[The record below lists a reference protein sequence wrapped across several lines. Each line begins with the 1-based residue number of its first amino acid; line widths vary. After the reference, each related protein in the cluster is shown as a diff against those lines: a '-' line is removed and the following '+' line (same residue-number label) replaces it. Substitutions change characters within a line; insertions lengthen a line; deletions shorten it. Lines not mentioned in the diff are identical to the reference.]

1 VSIYKSKPSQ
11 VSWQSAKPFSVDLYN
26 NRYPMCGSHMVW
38 AVVGYKWV
46 RIRKA
51 HGQVIPFKVR
61 RTEWDQIAK
70 RAL

>member
-1 VSIYKSKPSQ
+1 MSIYKSKPT
-11 VSWQSAKPFSVDLYN
+11 VASWCTAQPFSVDLYSS
-26 NRYPMCGSHMVW
+26 RYPVCGTHMVW

-51 HGQVIPFKVR
+51 FGQVVPWRVR
-61 RTEWDQIAK
+61 RAEWDQMAK